1 MARRRNFRP
10 PKKTML
16 IICEGETE
24 KIYFENLKAAERK
37 TEINLKPELPGP
49 RNDCLGIVEKAIK
62 KKDEYDQ
69 VWCVFDLD
77 TAYKE
82 MNKYKKALEKASNQD
97 IETVESYPCFETW
110 FLLHF
115 LYTTRMFTNCKQV
128 IEALKKYIK
137 DYSKKQGYHIRK
149 NLYVEL
155 KSKLPDAI
163 ENSVRV
169 ARYNSENKIINGT
182 RSDVYKVV
190 EKILPGLK

>member
-37 TEINLKPELPGP
+37 TEINLKPELPGH
-49 RNDCLGIVEKAIK
+49 RNDCLSIVEKAIK
-62 KKDEYDQ
+62 RKGDYDR

-77 TAYKE
+77 AAYKE
-82 MNKYKKALEKASNQD
+82 MNKYKKALEKASHQD
-97 IETVESYPCFETW
+97 IETVESYPCFEVW

-128 IEALKKYIK
+128 IQSLKKYIK
-137 DYSKKQGYHIRK
+137 DYSKRQEYHLKK

-155 KSKLPDAI
+155 KSKLSDAI
-163 ENSVRV
+163 KNSVKLEQ
-169 ARYNSENKIINGT
+169 YNSENSITRGIRSNVYKII
-182 RSDVYKVV
+182 
-190 EKILPGLK
+190 EKILPG

>member
-16 IICEGETE
+16 IICEGE
-24 KIYFENLKAAERK
+24 

-69 VWCVFDLD
+69 V
-77 TAYKE
+77 
-82 MNKYKKALEKASNQD
+82 
-97 IETVESYPCFETW
+97 
-110 FLLHF
+110 
-115 LYTTRMFTNCKQV
+115 
-128 IEALKKYIK
+128 
-137 DYSKKQGYHIRK
+137 
-149 NLYVEL
+149 

-163 ENSVRV
+163 ENSVRA

-182 RSDVYKVV
+182 RSDVYKIV
-190 EKILPGLK
+190 EKILPGLKMLIGDRHS

>member
-37 TEINLKPELPGP
+37 TEINLKPELPGQ
-49 RNDCLGIVEKAIK
+49 RNDCLSIVEKAIK
-62 KKDEYDQ
+62 QKDDYDHI
-69 VWCVFDLD
+69 WCVFDLD
-77 TAYKE
+77 AAYKE
-82 MNKYKKALEKASNQD
+82 MNKYKKALEKASKQD
-97 IETVESYPCFETW
+97 IETVESYPCFDLW

-115 LYTTRMFTNCKQV
+115 IYTTRMFTNCKQV

-137 DYSKKQGYHIRK
+137 DYSKRQEYHLRK

-163 ENSVRV
+163 ENSVKLE
-169 ARYNSENKIINGT
+169 RYNFENSIKKGI
-182 RSDVYKVV
+182 RSNVYKIL
-190 EKILPGLK
+190 EKILP

>member
-1 MARRRNFRP
+1 MARRHNFRP

-37 TEINLKPELPGP
+37 TEINLKPELPGH
-49 RNDCLGIVEKAIK
+49 RNDCLGIVENAIK
-62 KKDEYDQ
+62 QKDDYDQ

-97 IETVESYPCFETW
+97 IETAESYPCFEVW

-115 LYTTRMFTNCKQV
+115 LYTTRMFINCKQV
-128 IEALKKYIK
+128 IEVLRKYIK
-137 DYSKKQGYHIRK
+137 DYSKRQEYHLRK

-155 KSKLPDAI
+155 KSKLQDAI
-163 ENSVRV
+163 KNSARLE
-169 ARYNSENKIINGT
+169 RYNSENSITNGI
-182 RSDVYKVV
+182 RSDVYKII
-190 EKILPGLK
+190 EKILP

>member
-10 PKKTML
+10 PKKTFL

-37 TEINLKPELPGP
+37 TEINLKPELPGH
-49 RNDCLGIVEKAIK
+49 RNDCLSIVENAIK
-62 KKDEYDQ
+62 QKDDYDR

-97 IETVESYPCFETW
+97 IETVESYPCFEVW

-115 LYTTRMFTNCKQV
+115 IYTTRMFTNCKQV
-128 IEALKKYIK
+128 IEALRKYIK
-137 DYSKKQGYHIRK
+137 DYSKRQEYHLRK

-155 KSKLPDAI
+155 KSKLSDAI
-163 ENSVRV
+163 ENSVKLE
-169 ARYNSENKIINGT
+169 RYNSENSITKGIRSNVYKII
-182 RSDVYKVV
+182 
-190 EKILPGLK
+190 EKMLPG